1 MRPWFGTTGIRKRV
15 TNNSMRKKL
24 ESALNTRHK
33 PLEEKRKVNNLAEA
47 ELISGVFFQLF
58 NFFWVLL

>member
-1 MRPWFGTTGIRKRV
+1 
-15 TNNSMRKKL
+15 MRKKL
-24 ESALNTRHK
+24 ESALNAPHK
-33 PLEEKRKVNNLAEA
+33 PLEEKRKVKNLAQA